1 MRPYT
6 TLFLLT
12 SLDGKISTGLGPEV
26 DFDTDL
32 PHIDGVK
39 EGLWQYYDIENK
51 TDIFSLS
58 SGAIQ
63 EKLGRNKSTLG
74 EIVPITN
81 VVVDNHHLTPIG
93 IRNVMNS
100 YEKVVIVTNREKL
113 NIPCDI
119 IRYDGYNFEP
129 VFEQLFNKFGCK
141 RLTVQTGGTLNT
153 VLLRQGLIDELR
165 IVMAPIVVGGKDT
178 PTSFDGQSITSKQ
191 KLYNIKSLNL
201 ISINT
206 LQNDYIEMRYKVN
219 NN

>member
-6 TLFLLT
+6 TLFLLS
-12 SLDGKISTGLGPEV
+12 SLDGKISTGFGPNM
-26 DFDTDL
+26 DFDADL
-32 PHIDGVK
+32 PHLNGIKDG
-39 EGLWQYYDIENK
+39 LSQYYDIEET
-51 TDIFSLS
+51 TDLFSLS

-63 EKLGRNKSTLG
+63 KKLGRNKSALG
-74 EIVPITN
+74 KVVPITN
-81 VVVDNHHLTPIG
+81 VVVDNHNLTPIG

-100 YEKVVIVTNREKL
+100 YEKVIIVTSREKL

-119 IRYDGYNFEP
+119 IRYDGYNFGP

-178 PTSFDGQSITSKQ
+178 PTSFDGQSLVTKQ
-191 KLYNIKSLNL
+191 GLYDIKSLNL
-201 ISINT
+201 ISANV
-206 LQNDYIEMRYKVN
+206 LRCNYLELRYKVN
-219 NN
+219 NR